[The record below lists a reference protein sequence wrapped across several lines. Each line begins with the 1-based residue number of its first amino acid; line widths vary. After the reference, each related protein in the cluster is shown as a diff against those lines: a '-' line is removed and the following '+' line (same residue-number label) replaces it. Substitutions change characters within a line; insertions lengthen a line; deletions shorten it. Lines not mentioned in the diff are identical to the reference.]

1 MSRIA
6 VIGAGVAGLT
16 SAYLLS
22 RRHEVHVFEREDRI
36 GGHTHTVTVETSDG
50 PVAVDT
56 GFIVHNP
63 ARYPYFLRLMG
74 ELGVGT
80 APSDMSFAFHGK
92 TLEWCSRGLNGLL
105 TQRRNLFDPAFWSL
119 WREVARFNRAACH
132 LAREGSA
139 ELTMGAFLDGHGFS
153 PFFRRNYLYPM
164 AGAIWSTDVEAMEI
178 FPAVTLAR
186 FLDHHGMLGFTTQV
200 PWRTIEGGTSR
211 YLKPL
216 ARPFLERIHTGV
228 RVWNVRRSGQGVAF
242 DVEGE
247 GSLAFDDVVLAV
259 HGDQVLGL
267 LQEPNALEQEVF
279 AAFRS
284 NRHDVWLHRDA
295 SVLPRQRRAWA
306 SWNYR
311 ETGDEGRLLLTYH
324 MNRLQPLRTTE
335 DLLVSLDAS
344 GRVDEDRV
352 LRRFV
357 YEHPRYDLPVE
368 RFRARWADVSGTD
381 HIHYAGAYWGF
392 GFHEDGVV
400 SGMNVAERLGVKW

>member
-16 SAYLLS
+16 AAHLLS
-22 RRHEVHVFEREDRI
+22 RRHEVHVFERDDRI
-36 GGHTHTVTVETSDG
+36 GGHTHTVTVDTVDG

-63 ARYPYFLRLMG
+63 VRYPHFLRLMG

-119 WREVARFNRAACH
+119 WREVARFNR
-132 LAREGSA
+132 LARRLAQEGRS
-139 ELTMGAFLDGHGFS
+139 EEPMGAFLERQGFS
-153 PFFRRNYLYPM
+153 ASFRRHYLYPM
-164 AGAIWSTDVEAMEI
+164 AGAIWSTEVAAMEA
-178 FPAVTLAR
+178 FPAITLAR

-211 YLKPL
+211 YLEPL
-216 ARPFLERIHTGV
+216 ARPFRERVRTGARV
-228 RVWNVRRSGQGVAF
+228 RNLRRAEGGVVF
-242 DVEGE
+242 DLEGE
-247 GSLAFDDVVLAV
+247 GRQSFDEVILAV

-267 LQEPNALEQEVF
+267 FQEPNALEEEVF

-295 SVLPRQRRAWA
+295 SLLPRQRRAWA

-311 ETGDEGRLLLTYH
+311 ETEDEGRLLLTYH

-344 GRVDEDRV
+344 GLVDEGRV

-357 YEHPRYDLPVE
+357 YEHPRYDLPAE
-368 RFRARWADVSGTD
+368 RSRARWAEVSGKD
-381 HIHYAGAYWGF
+381 RIHYAGAYWGF

-400 SGMNVAERLGVKW
+400 SGMKVAERLGVPW